1 MSLAKVDV
9 DPLAQCQSGAI
20 ACITCHLR
28 PRTAYTPQ
36 TTHSVHNSLPSTCDC
51 SRESCT
57 IAEASWQAGVGTVM
71 SAETA
76 FEGNCC
82 QLNGSNC
89 CQILSSSWKGS
100 ARSLLGARGLQ

>member
-9 DPLAQCQSGAI
+9 EPLAQCQSGAI

-28 PRTAYTPQ
+28 PCTAYTTQ
-36 TTHSVHNSLPSTCDC
+36 TTHSVHISLPSPCDH
-51 SRESCT
+51 SRDGCT
-57 IAEASWQAGVGTVM
+57 VAEASWHAGVGTVI

-76 FEGNCC
+76 FEGDCC
-82 QLNGSNC
+82 QLNGSNR

-100 ARSLLGARGLQ
+100 ARSLLGATGLQ